1 MCFTEKCA
9 ETNTENES
17 DKMVV
22 SEGTGGLTDFSWFLL
37 EQKKEKDSSRS
48 KLSVCVCVGMKE
60 GTLSMH
66 RIHHTV

>member
-9 ETNTENES
+9 ETNTEKES

-37 EQKKEKDSSRS
+37 GKKKGKGLITEQT
-48 KLSVCVCVGMKE
+48 LHLCVCGNE
-60 GTLSMH
+60 RGH
-66 RIHHTV
+66 IIDA